1 MKKNVN
7 ELVFWQKCYEL
18 EDGDAAAPSS
28 TFHSRITVAMTS
40 NKQKHILELFSRSIV
55 KISKISDEQ
64 CSNGERQG
72 RQQQRRRQSK
82 IVGHRLFCSKAIF

>member
-7 ELVFWQKCYEL
+7 ELGVFWQKCDEL

-55 KISKISDEQ
+55 KISKIILTMNSLLK
-64 CSNGERQG
+64 
-72 RQQQRRRQSK
+72 RRKTRTSTTTTMTE
-82 IVGHRLFCSKAIF
+82 

>member
-7 ELVFWQKCYEL
+7 ELGVFWQKCDEL

-64 CSNGERQG
+64 S
-72 RQQQRRRQSK
+72 
-82 IVGHRLFCSKAIF
+82 V

>member
-7 ELVFWQKCYEL
+7 ELVFWQKCVDEL

-55 KISKISDEQ
+55 KISTISDEQ
-64 CSNGERQG
+64 SVQTEKDKDVNNNDDDRV
-72 RQQQRRRQSK
+72 K
-82 IVGHRLFCSKAIF
+82 

>member
-7 ELVFWQKCYEL
+7 ELGVFWQKCDEL

-55 KISKISDEQ
+55 KISKIILTMNSLLK
-64 CSNGERQG
+64 
-72 RQQQRRRQSK
+72 RRKTRTSTTTTTE
-82 IVGHRLFCSKAIF
+82 